1 MSISSHTADQ
11 PGTVRLPGAERAANE
26 FAMVGDGAAMQ
37 RLWMQVERLGPHF
50 RALLVRGESGTG
62 KELAA
67 RVLHEGSEGV
77 GGAFVVCHAATL
89 KDGMGSQLGGLMRSA
104 RRGTLFFDAI
114 DEMPLHAQDRLL
126 WAMEQKM
133 YTRMIASC
141 SQDLRIL
148 VASGRF
154 RRNLHHRLAMVEI
167 VLEPLRNRM
176 EDIPALAMYFLNRS
190 STIYKKNVT
199 TIAQQAIEWMM
210 EYEWPGNVRELE
222 DAMRNGVVECEGN
235 VLEMKHLISMME
247 KTGRAA
253 VMTETS
259 QSLRLQ
265 DVVERHVLHVLK
277 GCAGNKLRAA
287 GLLGISRSTL
297 YRMLGGGGISVGR

>member
-67 RVLHEGSEGV
+67 RVLHEGSDGEGE
-77 GGAFVVCHAATL
+77 AFVVCHAATL
-89 KDGMGSQLGGLMRSA
+89 KDGMESQLGGLIRSTG
-104 RRGTLFFDAI
+104 RGTLFFDAI
-114 DEMPLHAQDRLL
+114 EEMPLHAQDRLL
-126 WAMEQKM
+126 WTMEQKM

-154 RRNLHHRLAMVEI
+154 RRNLYHRLAMVEI

-199 TIAQQAIEWMM
+199 TIAQEAIEWLK

-222 DAMRNGVVECEGN
+222 DAMRNGVVECEGS

-247 KTGRAA
+247 KTGGAA
-253 VMTETS
+253 AMTETS

-287 GLLGISRSTL
+287 ELLGISRSTL
-297 YRMLGGGGISVGR
+297 YRMLGGGGFSVGR